1 MNLTSKELTLIT
13 SSLEADTL
21 GNWGDGRND
30 EIKALLKK
38 IKKERRRLLIE
49 RAYAAQFKD

>member
-1 MNLTSKELTLIT
+1 MLIT

-21 GNWGDGRND
+21 GNWGDGRGD

-38 IKKERRRLLIE
+38 INKERRRLVIE
-49 RAYAAQFKD
+49 RAYAAQ